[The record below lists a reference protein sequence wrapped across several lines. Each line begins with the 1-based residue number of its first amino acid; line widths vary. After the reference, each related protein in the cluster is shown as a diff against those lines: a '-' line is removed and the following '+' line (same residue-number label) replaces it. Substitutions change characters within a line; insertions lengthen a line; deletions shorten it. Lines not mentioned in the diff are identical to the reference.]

1 MPHSSL
7 SLATSHIFSVPAK
20 HPVIPVILC
29 GGAGTRLW
37 PLSRKHFPKPFLKV
51 GDASLIAQTVQRAA
65 AVMSACANE
74 GHNEQNSQQN
84 LLLVS
89 NESYQFLLQDEC
101 APVLDKALPGAVLHQ
116 ILEPNGRNTAPA
128 IALAALWSQTLQD
141 GLDPILLV
149 LPADHLISPLQQF
162 IQAAQVAIQ
171 AALGGNL
178 TCFGINP
185 TSPETGFGYI
195 QKGKALADLPAAYS
209 VQRFVEKPSRDV
221 AVEYLASGQYVWNGG
236 MFAFKAS
243 DVLKGLL
250 DNAPEVHQAS
260 KKVWGNAKT
269 ITQAKGQVS
278 TFNSGEFNTL
288 PDISIDY
295 ALMEKSSNVAVVPAT
310 FQWSDIGS
318 WAALAEQNT
327 ADSNG
332 NSVQVE
338 GRGELINIDS
348 KGTHVQMAHRTVA
361 TLGLTDIL
369 IVDTPDALLVAD
381 KSRHQDVKKV
391 VEVLKSKG
399 SSLVDF
405 HPTVHRPWGTY
416 TVLEDSSGYK
426 IKRIEVKPG
435 ASLSLQM
442 HHHRSEH
449 WIVVSGTAEVT
460 NGENVFLVRKNES
473 TYIPAGNK
481 HRLVNPGK
489 TLLVM
494 IEVQSGDYLEE
505 DDIVRFDDKYGRA

>member
-1 MPHSSL
+1 M
-7 SLATSHIFSVPAK
+7 

-65 AVMSACANE
+65 ALLSACAAS
-74 GHNEQNSQQN
+74 GQAEQH

-101 APVLDKALPGAVLHQ
+101 MPVLNKALPAVVLHQ

-128 IALAALWSQTLQD
+128 IALSALWSQTLQH
-141 GLDPILLV
+141 GVDPVLLV
-149 LPADHLISPLQQF
+149 LPADHLISPVDQF
-162 IQAAQVAIQ
+162 VNAAQTAIQ
-171 AALGGNL
+171 AALVGNL
-178 TCFGINP
+178 ACFGINP
-185 TSPETGFGYI
+185 TAPETGFGYI
-195 QKGKALADLPAAYS
+195 HKGVELPGLPGAFS
-209 VQRFVEKPSRDV
+209 VQRFVEKPSQSV
-221 AVEYLASGQYVWNGG
+221 ALEYLASGQYVWNGG
-236 MFAFKAS
+236 MFALKAS
-243 DVLKGLL
+243 DVLQGLL
-250 DNAPEVHQAS
+250 DHSPEVHQAS
-260 KKVWGNAKT
+260 SKVWANVKTAVGVKNHLRSQVCTFDAGQFNA
-269 ITQAKGQVS
+269 
-278 TFNSGEFNTL
+278 L

-295 ALMEKSSNVAVVPAT
+295 ALMEKSPNVAVVPAT

-318 WAALAEQNT
+318 WAALAEQTKADAMGNT
-327 ADSNG
+327 LQA
-332 NSVQVE
+332 E
-338 GRGELINIDS
+338 GRGELIQIDS
-348 KGTHVQMAHRTVA
+348 QGTHVQMANRTVA

-381 KSRHQDVKKV
+381 KSRHQDVKRV

-399 SSLVDF
+399 SHLVDF

-416 TVLEDSSGYK
+416 TVLEDSNGYK

-460 NGENVFLVRKNES
+460 NGEKVFLVRKNES

-481 HRLVNPGK
+481 HRLINPGK

>member
-1 MPHSSL
+1 MPNFPATHT
-7 SLATSHIFSVPAK
+7 LASHASAK

-37 PLSRKHFPKPFLKV
+37 PLSRKNFPKPFLRV
-51 GDASLIAQTVQRAA
+51 GNASLIAQTVERAA
-65 AVMSACANE
+65 AVMAAYGNAANS
-74 GHNEQNSQQN
+74 GQTGQN

-101 APVLDKALPGAVLHQ
+101 APVLGKALPNAVLHQ

-128 IALAALWSQTLQD
+128 IALAALWSQTLQQ
-141 GLDPILLV
+141 GLDPVLLV
-149 LPADHLISPLQQF
+149 LPADHLISPIDQF
-162 IQAAQVAIQ
+162 IQTAQLAIQ
-171 AALGGNL
+171 AALGGSL
-178 TCFGINP
+178 ACFGINP
-185 TSPETGFGYI
+185 TAPETGFGYI
-195 QKGKALADLPAAYS
+195 QKGEALPNLPGAFS
-209 VQRFVEKPSRDV
+209 VQRFVEKPSQAV
-221 AVEYLASGQYVWNGG
+221 ALEYLVSGQYVWNGG
-236 MFAFKAS
+236 MFALKAS

-250 DNAPEVHQAS
+250 EHAPDVHQAATQ
-260 KKVWGNAKT
+260 VWGNVKGAQG
-269 ITQAKGQVS
+269 QAQGQVC
-278 TFNSGEFNTL
+278 TFDAAEFNTL

-295 ALMEKSSNVAVVPAT
+295 ALMERSSNVAVVPAA

-327 ADSNG
+327 ADSDG
-332 NSVQVE
+332 NTVQAE

-348 KGTHVQMAHRTVA
+348 KGTHVQMAQRTVA

-391 VEVLKSKG
+391 VEVLKAKG
-399 SSLVDF
+399 SPLVDF

-416 TVLEDSSGYK
+416 TVLEDSNGYK
-426 IKRIEVKPG
+426 IKRIEVKPR

-481 HRLVNPGK
+481 HRLINPGK